1 MIRQSG
7 SNVDCRL
14 KAERTPSQ
22 RGSDNVSESQFGE
35 TLGQRGSD
43 DEKSDDSLS
52 DRGSTYLREEAGK
65 DPMSVNLTRFGKVPA
80 EIKEMRRRR
89 KTSNKKSPFV
99 VMVTKTNGLI
109 FPKRRL
115 KIEKI
120 KHRPQKMV
128 EGPFQSG
135 RGFFQL

>member
-1 MIRQSG
+1 M
-7 SNVDCRL
+7 V
-14 KAERTPSQ
+14 T
-22 RGSDNVSESQFGE
+22 
-35 TLGQRGSD
+35 
-43 DEKSDDSLS
+43 
-52 DRGSTYLREEAGK
+52 
-65 DPMSVNLTRFGKVPA
+65 
-80 EIKEMRRRR
+80 

>member
-1 MIRQSG
+1 MTTNG
-7 SNVDCRL
+7 LFLLLVFV
-14 KAERTPSQ
+14 TM
-22 RGSDNVSESQFGE
+22 
-35 TLGQRGSD
+35 T
-43 DEKSDDSLS
+43 
-52 DRGSTYLREEAGK
+52 T
-65 DPMSVNLTRFGKVPA
+65 
-80 EIKEMRRRR
+80 
-89 KTSNKKSPFV
+89 KTSD
-99 VMVTKTNGLI
+99 LI